1 MYFCVKIPLRIAG
14 KHYRPCISYKIG
26 ENMLS
31 TAKKLA
37 EEGKAEVSE
46 TPIFFQN
53 GKKIVK
59 KEEKTIENGEKP
71 QKKAKKDKKVE
82 VKDKK
87 VEVKDTEELAEEAE
101 LIPLDD
107 VSEEEN
113 EGF

>member
-53 GKKIVK
+53 GKKLSK
-59 KEEKTIENGEKP
+59 KRKKP
-71 QKKAKKDKKVE
+71 QKTLGNRRKKQKKT
-82 VKDKK
+82 KK
-87 VEVKDTEELAEEAE
+87 LK
-101 LIPLDD
+101 
-107 VSEEEN
+107 
-113 EGF
+113 

>member
-14 KHYRPCISYKIG
+14 KHYRPRISYKIG

-31 TAKKLA
+31 TARKLV

-59 KEEKTIENGEKP
+59 KEEKTAENVEKP
-71 QKKAKKDKKVE
+71 QKKTKKDKKVE
-82 VKDKK
+82 VKD
-87 VEVKDTEELAEEAE
+87 AEEPSKEAE
-101 LIPLDD
+101 IVSLDD

>member
-1 MYFCVKIPLRIAG
+1 MYFYVKIPLRIAG
-14 KHYRPCISYKIG
+14 KHYRPCISYKIE

-59 KEEKTIENGEKP
+59 KEGKTVENSEKQK
-71 QKKAKKDKKVE
+71 KKAKKDKKVE
-82 VKDKK
+82 VKDI
-87 VEVKDTEELAEEAE
+87 EELAKEAE
-101 LIPLDD
+101 IVPLDD
-107 VSEEEN
+107 ISEEEN
-113 EGF
+113 GGF

>member
-59 KEEKTIENGEKP
+59 KEEKTVENGEK
-71 QKKAKKDKKVE
+71 QQKKAKKAKKDKKVE
-82 VKDKK
+82 VKDI
-87 VEVKDTEELAEEAE
+87 EELAKEAE
-101 LIPLDD
+101 IVPLDD

-113 EGF
+113 GGF

>member
-37 EEGKAEVSE
+37 GEGKAEVSE

-59 KEEKTIENGEKP
+59 KEEKTVENSEKP
-71 QKKAKKDKKVE
+71 KKKAKKDKKVE
-82 VKDKK
+82 IKGI
-87 VEVKDTEELAEEAE
+87 EELTEEAE
-101 LIPLDD
+101 IAPLDD

-113 EGF
+113 GGF

>member
-53 GKKIVK
+53 GKKISKKAVVK
-59 KEEKTIENGEKP
+59 ENLTTETVDFAEKL
-71 QKKAKKDKKVE
+71 QKKTKKRKK
-82 VKDKK
+82 
-87 VEVKDTEELAEEAE
+87 TEAE
-101 LIPLDD
+101 IVPLDD
-107 VSEEEN
+107 AAEEEN
-113 EGF
+113 GGF

>member
-59 KEEKTIENGEKP
+59 KEEKTASASEKSISFAISGLNGRCRLLNNRQGVTIIKRML
-71 QKKAKKDKKVE
+71 QMR
-82 VKDKK
+82 
-87 VEVKDTEELAEEAE
+87 LHSSFF
-101 LIPLDD
+101 IP
-107 VSEEEN
+107 VV
-113 EGF
+113 FA

>member
-1 MYFCVKIPLRIAG
+1 MFFCVKMPLRIAG

-31 TAKKLA
+31 TVKKLV
-37 EEGKAEVSE
+37 EESKAEISE

-59 KEEKTIENGEKP
+59 KEEKIIVESCEKQ

-82 VKDKK
+82 VKD
-87 VEVKDTEELAEEAE
+87 TEEIAKETVSLA
-101 LIPLDD
+101 D

>member
-53 GKKIVK
+53 GKKIIK
-59 KEEKTIENGEKP
+59 KEEKTVENSEKP
-71 QKKAKKDKKVE
+71 KKKAKKDKKVE
-82 VKDKK
+82 IKDI
-87 VEVKDTEELAEEAE
+87 EELTEEAE
-101 LIPLDD
+101 IAPLDD

-113 EGF
+113 GGF

>member
-31 TAKKLA
+31 TAKKLV

-59 KEEKTIENGEKP
+59 KEEKTVENSEKP
-71 QKKAKKDKKVE
+71 KKKAKKDKKVE
-82 VKDKK
+82 IKDI
-87 VEVKDTEELAEEAE
+87 EELTEEAE
-101 LIPLDD
+101 IAPLDD

-113 EGF
+113 GGF

>member
-59 KEEKTIENGEKP
+59 KEEKTVENSEKP
-71 QKKAKKDKKVE
+71 KKKAKKDKKVE
-82 VKDKK
+82 IKDI
-87 VEVKDTEELAEEAE
+87 EELAEEAE
-101 LIPLDD
+101 LVPLDD

-113 EGF
+113 GGF

>member
-37 EEGKAEVSE
+37 EEGKAEMSE

-59 KEEKTIENGEKP
+59 KEEKTVENGEKQ
-71 QKKAKKDKKVE
+71 QKKARKDKKVE
-82 VKDKK
+82 VKDA
-87 VEVKDTEELAEEAE
+87 EELAKEAE
-101 LIPLDD
+101 IVLFDEA
-107 VSEEEN
+107 SEEEN
-113 EGF
+113 GGF

>member
-59 KEEKTIENGEKP
+59 KEEKTAENSEK
-71 QKKAKKDKKVE
+71 QHKKSRKDKKVE
-82 VKDKK
+82 VKGI
-87 VEVKDTEELAEEAE
+87 EELAKDAE
-101 LIPLDD
+101 IVPLDD

-113 EGF
+113 GGF

>member
-14 KHYRPCISYKIG
+14 KHYRPCISYKLG
-26 ENMLS
+26 DNMLS

-59 KEEKTIENGEKP
+59 KEEKAVENGGKP
-71 QKKAKKDKKVE
+71 QKKAKKDKKF
-82 VKDKK
+82 
-87 VEVKDTEELAEEAE
+87 EVKDTEELAKEAE
-101 LIPLDD
+101 IAPLDD

-113 EGF
+113 GGF

>member
-59 KEEKTIENGEKP
+59 KEEKTVENSEKP
-71 QKKAKKDKKVE
+71 KKKAKKDKKVE
-82 VKDKK
+82 IKDI
-87 VEVKDTEELAEEAE
+87 EELTEEAE
-101 LIPLDD
+101 LVPLDD

-113 EGF
+113 GGF

>member
-1 MYFCVKIPLRIAG
+1 MFFCAKIPLRIAG

-26 ENMLS
+26 DNMLS
-31 TAKKLA
+31 TVKKLA

-46 TPIFFQN
+46 VPIFFQN

-59 KEEKTIENGEKP
+59 KEEKIIVESCEKQ

-82 VKDKK
+82 VKE
-87 VEVKDTEELAEEAE
+87 VEVKELEKKAE
-101 LIPLDD
+101 IVPLDD
-107 VSEEEN
+107 SEEEN

>member
-14 KHYRPCISYKIG
+14 KHYRPCISYKLG
-26 ENMLS
+26 DNMLS

-59 KEEKTIENGEKP
+59 KEEKTVENGERP
-71 QKKAKKDKKVE
+71 QKKAKKDKKF
-82 VKDKK
+82 
-87 VEVKDTEELAEEAE
+87 EVKDTEELAKEAE
-101 LIPLDD
+101 IAPLDD

-113 EGF
+113 GGF

>member
-59 KEEKTIENGEKP
+59 KEEKTVENGERP
-71 QKKAKKDKKVE
+71 HKKAK
-82 VKDKK
+82 KDKK

>member
-14 KHYRPCISYKIG
+14 KHYRPCISYKIS

-59 KEEKTIENGEKP
+59 KEEETVENGEKP

-82 VKDKK
+82 VKDI
-87 VEVKDTEELAEEAE
+87 EERAEEAE
-101 LIPLDD
+101 IVPLVD

-113 EGF
+113 GGF

>member
-46 TPIFFQN
+46 APIFFQN

-59 KEEKTIENGEKP
+59 KEEKTVENGGKT

-82 VKDKK
+82 EKDI
-87 VEVKDTEELAEEAE
+87 EELAKEAE
-101 LIPLDD
+101 LVPLDEA
-107 VSEEEN
+107 SEEEN
-113 EGF
+113 GGF

>member
-37 EEGKAEVSE
+37 EEGKAELSE
-46 TPIFFQN
+46 APIFFQN

-59 KEEKTIENGEKP
+59 KEEKTVENGEKP
-71 QKKAKKDKKVE
+71 HKKAKKDKKVE
-82 VKDKK
+82 VKDI
-87 VEVKDTEELAEEAE
+87 EELAEEAE
-101 LIPLDD
+101 FIPLDD

-113 EGF
+113 GGF

>member
-59 KEEKTIENGEKP
+59 KEEKTVENSEKP
-71 QKKAKKDKKVE
+71 KKKAKKDKKVE
-82 VKDKK
+82 VKDI
-87 VEVKDTEELAEEAE
+87 EELTEEAE
-101 LIPLDD
+101 IAPLDD

-113 EGF
+113 GGF

>member
-59 KEEKTIENGEKP
+59 KEEKTVENSEKP
-71 QKKAKKDKKVE
+71 QKKAKKAKKDKKVE
-82 VKDKK
+82 VKD
-87 VEVKDTEELAEEAE
+87 VEELTEEAE
-101 LIPLDD
+101 LLPLDD

-113 EGF
+113 GGF

>member
-1 MYFCVKIPLRIAG
+1 MYFCVKMPLRIAG
-14 KHYRPCISYKIG
+14 RHYRPCISYKIG
-26 ENMLS
+26 ENMLL

-59 KEEKTIENGEKP
+59 KEEKTVENGEKQ

-82 VKDKK
+82 VKDI
-87 VEVKDTEELAEEAE
+87 EELAKEAE
-101 LIPLDD
+101 IVPLDD

-113 EGF
+113 GGF

>member
-59 KEEKTIENGEKP
+59 KEEKTSENGEKRH
-71 QKKAKKDKKVE
+71 KKAK
-82 VKDKK
+82 KDKK

-101 LIPLDD
+101 LIPLED

>member
-14 KHYRPCISYKIG
+14 RHYRPCISYKIG

-37 EEGKAEVSE
+37 EEGKAEVRE

-59 KEEKTIENGEKP
+59 KEEKTVENGEK
-71 QKKAKKDKKVE
+71 QQKKAKKAKKDKKVE
-82 VKDKK
+82 VKDI
-87 VEVKDTEELAEEAE
+87 EELAKEAE
-101 LIPLDD
+101 IAPLDD

-113 EGF
+113 GGF

>member
-1 MYFCVKIPLRIAG
+1 
-14 KHYRPCISYKIG
+14 
-26 ENMLS
+26 MLS

-37 EEGKAEVSE
+37 EEGKAEVSK

-59 KEEKTIENGEKP
+59 KEEKTAENGEKQ

-82 VKDKK
+82 VKDI
-87 VEVKDTEELAEEAE
+87 EEPAKEAE
-101 LIPLDD
+101 IAPFDD

-113 EGF
+113 GGF

>member
-37 EEGKAEVSE
+37 GEGKAEVSE

-59 KEEKTIENGEKP
+59 KEEKTVENSEKP
-71 QKKAKKDKKVE
+71 KKKAKKDKKVE
-82 VKDKK
+82 IKDI
-87 VEVKDTEELAEEAE
+87 EELTEEAE
-101 LIPLDD
+101 IAPLDD

-113 EGF
+113 GGF